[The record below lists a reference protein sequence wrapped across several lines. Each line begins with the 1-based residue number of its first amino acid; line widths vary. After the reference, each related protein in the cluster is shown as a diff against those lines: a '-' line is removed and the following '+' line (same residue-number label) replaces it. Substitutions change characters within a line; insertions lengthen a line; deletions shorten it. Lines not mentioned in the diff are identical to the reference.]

1 MRKDANGLLDLLD
14 IATWIAVGKIII
26 VDIVLAGDNA
36 VVIGMAAEKLSP
48 DLQKKAI
55 FWGTFGAIAIRL
67 VLAFLLAEALHIIPA
82 LHIIGGIVLAWIAV
96 KLLMDQ
102 DEEAHVEAKDSLR
115 DAIITIVLADAM
127 MSIDNVIGVVAAA
140 QGIMELVVLGM
151 LVTVPII
158 IFSASLFAK
167 LISKYPIILYA
178 GGAVLGW
185 VAGEMVVADP
195 LLAAVWQWPQAVA
208 GVIGIVVVMVAVAIM
223 KQIKK

>member
-1 MRKDANGLLDLLD
+1 M
-14 IATWIAVGKIII
+14 
-26 VDIVLAGDNA
+26 
-36 VVIGMAAEKLSP
+36 
-48 DLQKKAI
+48 
-55 FWGTFGAIAIRL
+55 
-67 VLAFLLAEALHIIPA
+67 AFLLAEALHIIPA

-102 DEEAHVEAKDSLR
+102 DEETHVEAKDSLR

-167 LISKYPIILYA
+167 LISRMRLMGSKNCNNRISTHTI
-178 GGAVLGW
+178 
-185 VAGEMVVADP
+185 ES
-195 LLAAVWQWPQAVA
+195 
-208 GVIGIVVVMVAVAIM
+208 IGIAGNNTFQSMLL
-223 KQIKK
+223 

>member
-1 MRKDANGLLDLLD
+1 MLDLLD

-115 DAIITIVLADAM
+115 EAIITIVLADAM

-195 LLAAVWQWPQAVA
+195 LLA
-208 GVIGIVVVMVAVAIM
+208 
-223 KQIKK
+223 

>member
-36 VVIGMAAEKLSP
+36 VVIGMAAEKLSL

-115 DAIITIVLADAM
+115 EAIITIVLADAM

-208 GVIGIVVVMVAVAIM
+208 GVIGIVVVMVAVAVM